1 MKTAFLS
8 CLCLLFG
15 AVTGVLADD
24 NYVIVDN
31 HTGQILAS
39 EGLNEKVQ
47 VASLTKIATA
57 MVVLDWAQLRKEDLS
72 QQATVP
78 AQAAQTGGVNPAGL
92 QPGDTM
98 SLRDLLYCALIAS
111 DNAAAITLAH
121 HLGSRL
127 PNAQSLD
134 PIGNFVA
141 HMNALARNLK
151 MTRTLFLN
159 PSGFDGNEDAM
170 PYSTVADMARL
181 TRYAYGEADFPF
193 YVSQKSRVVH
203 VLRGG
208 QNVDVELRN
217 TNELLG
223 QDGIDGVKTGR
234 TSQAGE
240 CVILSSEQKP
250 EVQRDGEKVFVTPRR
265 IILVLVGSRDRFG
278 MGLALI
284 RRGWTSYDQ
293 WAAGGRKTKG
303 NSTL

>member
-1 MKTAFLS
+1 MKTVFFS
-8 CLCLLFG
+8 CLCLIFG
-15 AVTGVLADD
+15 AVSSVVADT
-24 NYVIVDN
+24 NYIIVDN
-31 HTGQILAS
+31 HTGHILAS
-39 EGLNEKVQ
+39 DGMNEKVQ

-78 AQAAQTGGVNPAGL
+78 VQAAQTGGVNPAGL
-92 QPGDTM
+92 QPGDTV
-98 SLRDLLYCALIAS
+98 SLRDLVYCSLIAS

-127 PNAQSLD
+127 PNSESLD

-159 PSGFDGNEDAM
+159 PSGFDGNESAM

-193 YVSQKSRVVH
+193 YVAQKSRVVH
-203 VLRGG
+203 ISRAG
-208 QNVDVELRN
+208 QNIDVDLRN

-223 QDGIDGVKTGR
+223 QEGIDGVKTGR
-234 TSQAGE
+234 TSRAGE
-240 CVILSSEQKP
+240 CVILSSERKP

-265 IILVLVGSRDRFG
+265 VILVLVGSTDRFG
-278 MGLALI
+278 MGLSLI
-284 RRGWTSYDQ
+284 RKGWGSYDQ
-293 WAAGGRKTKG
+293 WAAEGRKTKG